1 MKYAMPLTLVP
12 GASPRRHLTTF
23 KHLVDKLGRWLW
35 DMPKPIGVHITKQ
48 VFHLLDKSDPKKPR
62 IKRVWKDKK
71 FPVYRGI
78 TAKNARYMRSQYR
91 RERRKL
97 AEKGM
102 AKRAIDSSLSL
113 IKSILN
119 PTGGI
124 HGT

>member
-12 GASPRRHLTTF
+12 GASPRLHPETF
-23 KHLVDKLGRWLW
+23 KHLISKLGRFLW

-48 VFHLLDKSDPKKPR
+48 VFHRLDKSDPKKPR
-62 IKRVWKDKK
+62 LKRVWEDKK

-78 TAKNARYMRSQYR
+78 TAKNARYARSQYR

-97 AEKGM
+97 EEKGM
-102 AKRAIDSSLSL
+102 AKRAIDSSLSI